1 MHRDLADSVL
11 LIIAVALLSMM
22 ILAMPLGAIAFYD
35 GELGKTYN
43 PNSTTDKLFA
53 FVFGLPISIPV
64 ITSFSTVFVAFW
76 LVYMAMMMISLKMPS
91 ASIISVLRGN
101 AKPLENPLIA
111 VAVTFSVTFLT
122 LNLLVSVQNYLGI
135 PSGGLKDADQLLL
148 FIQAT
153 LAPLREEFGF
163 RLSIIGVFAVI
174 AAFRSKGLQSFGC
187 LLFPKKYLPSTRFT
201 RRALLL
207 LNVGSAIYFGITHL
221 IYEPG
226 VWQIGKVSESV
237 VAGLALGWIYI
248 EYGFF
253 AAVLLHWAFNYFL
266 SALQLYE
273 TAFGS
278 LGLSQV
284 ATAFI
289 GLLVIV
295 YIANLA
301 YATIRPDSKR
311 NLPLQ

>member
-1 MHRDLADSVL
+1 MHRDLTESVL
-11 LIIAVALLSMM
+11 LIIAVSLLSMM
-22 ILAMPLGAIAFYD
+22 ILSMPLGAFVFYD
-35 GELGKTYN
+35 GAIGKTYN
-43 PNSTTDKLFA
+43 PSSTTDKRFA

-64 ITSFSTVFVAFW
+64 TTSFSTVFIAFW
-76 LVYMAMMMISLKMPS
+76 LVYMAMMMISLKTPR
-91 ASIISVLRGN
+91 ASIVLVLKGN

-111 VAVTFSVTFLT
+111 VAVAFSVTFLA

-135 PSGGLKDADQLLL
+135 PSGGLKDAYQLLL
-148 FIQAT
+148 FLQAT

-163 RLSIIGVFAVI
+163 RFSIIGVFASI
-174 AAFRSKGLQSFGC
+174 IAFRSKGLHGFGC
-187 LLFPKKYLPSTRFT
+187 LLFPKKYLPDTRLN
-201 RRALLL
+201 RRALLM
-207 LNVGSAIYFGITHL
+207 LNVASATYFGITHL

-266 SALQLYE
+266 TALQLYE

-278 LGLSQV
+278 FGLSQV
-284 ATAFI
+284 ATILI
-289 GLLVIV
+289 GLLTVV

-301 YATIRPDSKR
+301 SATIRADSKR
-311 NLPLQ
+311 NLHLQ